1 MFQTKRFHFSRM
13 VSGAVLFCCALQT
26 VVVRGQAPA
35 AAAPVAPT
43 DVVLTVGNVKLT
55 AAEIEQLIQYLPP
68 QFAGAV
74 GALGK
79 RGFADQYANLLGLA
93 QEGQKL
99 KIDQREDFRHMVEFQ
114 RTLMLAQTTL
124 NELATAPDAVTAD
137 DIKAYHASH
146 PSEFEEAK
154 LRGIYIPF
162 DTEPGMAGAAGGPGQ
177 PANAGKPK
185 LTEAAARAKA
195 ESLRNR
201 IQGGADIAEL
211 AQTESEHPTSSNGGD
226 FGYVKR
232 NQFAPDI
239 DSAVFALEPKQVS
252 APLRD
257 RFGFFIFQLEGK
269 RVQPLAEAQPAIENN
284 LRQQKLVELL
294 NRMKTT
300 YPVTMDPRYF
310 PETAPTLPGATPV
323 PPR

>member
-1 MFQTKRFHFSRM
+1 MFQTKRFHFSGM

-26 VVVRGQAPA
+26 GVVWGQAPA
-35 AAAPVAPT
+35 ASAPVAPT

-55 AAEIEQLIQYLPP
+55 AAEIEQLIRYLPP

-124 NELATAPDAVTAD
+124 NELATAPGAVTAD
-137 DIKAYHASH
+137 DINAYHASH
-146 PSEFEEAK
+146 SSEFEEAK

-162 DTEPGMAGAAGGPGQ
+162 DTEPGAAGQ
-177 PANAGKPK
+177 AANAGKPK

-195 ESLRNR
+195 ESLRSR

-211 AQTESEHPTSSNGGD
+211 AKTESEHPSSANGGD

-232 NQFAPDI
+232 NQFAPEI
-239 DSAVFALEPKQVS
+239 DRAVFALEPKQVS

-300 YPVTMDPRYF
+300 YPVVMDPRYF